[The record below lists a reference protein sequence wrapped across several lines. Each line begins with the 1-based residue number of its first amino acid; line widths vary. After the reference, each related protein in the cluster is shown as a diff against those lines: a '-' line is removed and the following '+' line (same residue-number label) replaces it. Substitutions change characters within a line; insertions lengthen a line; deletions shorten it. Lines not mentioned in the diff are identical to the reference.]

1 MFFVFYNILDSKRLS
16 LDWRVGRR
24 WLFVFV
30 GFVGNGLAFFHFNI
44 HGMVFNQSVDGGLLD
59 DLQVDV
65 EFLGDIAQE
74 VGIVISQRTDE
85 THGVAMVIVLAD
97 AAGEEAA
104 QVVGY
109 QVVDIVVV
117 QVVGQKIGE
126 GAEEAVGERTVVDRL
141 HHFVGIDAE
150 FFVEVVGHVLGGKP
164 FQYVRQKQFPH
175 DGATAFVS

>member
-1 MFFVFYNILDSKRLS
+1 M
-16 LDWRVGRR
+16 
-24 WLFVFV
+24 FV
-30 GFVGNGLAFFHFNI
+30 GFVGNGSAFFHLNI

-59 DLQVDV
+59 DLQIDV

-85 THGVAMVIVLAD
+85 THGVSMVIVLAD

-117 QVVGQKIGE
+117 QVVG
-126 GAEEAVGERTVVDRL
+126 
-141 HHFVGIDAE
+141 
-150 FFVEVVGHVLGGKP
+150 
-164 FQYVRQKQFPH
+164 
-175 DGATAFVS
+175 